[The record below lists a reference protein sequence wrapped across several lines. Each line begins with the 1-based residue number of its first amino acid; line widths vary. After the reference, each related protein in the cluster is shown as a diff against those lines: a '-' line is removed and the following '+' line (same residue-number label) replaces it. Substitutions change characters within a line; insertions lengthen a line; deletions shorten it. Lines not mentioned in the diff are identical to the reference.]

1 MGPASVKLEALNE
14 LIQFDHVYTKP
25 AEVHCEES
33 VEEVKME
40 EIQDEAAAFTLSD
53 EEIEVETVSVKDEPE
68 EAVIPVAD
76 GVGVDEFL
84 CASPSFGDYEKAAYL
99 TADAYSDSGYERSP
113 SPFSDMSSP
122 LCADGSWD
130 DMFANEL
137 FPQLISV

>member
-1 MGPASVKLEALNE
+1 M
-14 LIQFDHVYTKP
+14 
-25 AEVHCEES
+25 EVEHEES

-53 EEIEVETVSVKDEPE
+53 EEEEIEVEVETETVSVKDEPE
-68 EAVIPVAD
+68 EAAIPSSD
-76 GVGVDEFL
+76 GGTIGVDDFL
-84 CASPSFGDYEKAAYL
+84 SASPSFGDYEKAAYL

-113 SPFSDMSSP
+113 SPFSNMSSP
-122 LCADGSWD
+122 LCSDGSWD